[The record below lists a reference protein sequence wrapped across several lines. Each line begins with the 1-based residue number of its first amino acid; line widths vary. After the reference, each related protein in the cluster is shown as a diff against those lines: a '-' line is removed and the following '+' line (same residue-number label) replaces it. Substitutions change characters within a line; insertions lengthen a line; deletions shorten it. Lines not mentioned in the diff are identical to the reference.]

1 MSHFYETLLNLV
13 RTMNKSSN
21 NNLPF
26 TRNITDSAYLRIT
39 ATVCA
44 FGLLTGCQTFQP
56 KPLNL
61 PAHAAKWEKQA
72 ASSESV
78 RALAKRLEQASP
90 DSPPFNPA
98 NGISLHEGAIIAL
111 VYNPDLRVAR
121 LKSGVAKATAK
132 YAGLWDDPELSI
144 DVLKI
149 SKGVPD
155 PWIVG
160 SALSLTVPLSG
171 RIQAEKGRA
180 NAAMHAELERV
191 AEAEWKVVSDLRS
204 TWISWSAQK
213 IRLAQTTKTVASLDS
228 IIKSTSQLVEQGE
241 LPRTEA
247 ALFTIERTS
256 QRAEIERLKGEVA
269 AEEQEIRS
277 LLGLSPRASLRLVPR
292 IAISSVNPNGKRMAA
307 NNPTLGRLRREYE
320 VTERTLFREIRKQYP
335 DLQIGP
341 QAEED
346 QGQSR
351 IGFIGAIPLPI
362 FNSNKGGIAT
372 ARAKR
377 EVAKAAYE
385 TEYERKVGRMA
396 ALQARLNAARS
407 QKSFIEK
414 TLIPLVDRQVAD
426 TRSLVDLGEGGSL
439 VLLESLVRSHEAK
452 IKIIN
457 THLKISQVNNNIRF
471 LLGPTN
477 RK

>member
-1 MSHFYETLLNLV
+1 MKKILNDPFSF
-13 RTMNKSSN
+13 TQN
-21 NNLPF
+21 NSYCVF
-26 TRNITDSAYLRIT
+26 LRIS
-39 ATVCA
+39 VIPIA
-44 FGLLTGCQTFQP
+44 FGLLSSCETFKA

-61 PAHAAKWEKQA
+61 PAHVAKWQA
-72 ASSESV
+72 QGASDESV
-78 RALAKRLEQASP
+78 RGLAKRLEKLSP

-98 NGISLHEGAIIAL
+98 NGISLHEAEIIAL

-144 DVLKI
+144 DVLKVTE
-149 SKGVPD
+149 SVPD

-160 SALSLTVPLSG
+160 SAISLTVPLSG
-171 RIQAEKGRA
+171 RLQAEKGRA

-204 TWISWSAQK
+204 AWVSWSAQK
-213 IRLAQTTKTVASLDS
+213 IHLAQTQKIVASLDS
-228 IIKSTSQLVEQGE
+228 IIESTSQLVEQGE
-241 LPRTEA
+241 LPKTEA
-247 ALFTIERTS
+247 SLFTIERTS
-256 QRAEIERLKGEVA
+256 QQAEIERLKGEVA

-277 LLGLSPRASLRLVPR
+277 LLGLSPSASIQLT
-292 IAISSVNPNGKRMAA
+292 PNIVIRGVTPSEKRMAA
-307 NNPTLGRLRREYE
+307 NNPTLGRLRSDYE
-320 VTERTLFREIRKQYP
+320 VSQRTLFREIRKQYP

-341 QAEED
+341 QAQED
-346 QGQSR
+346 EGQSR

-362 FNSNKGGIAT
+362 LNSNKGGIAT

-377 EVAKAAYE
+377 QVAKAAFE
-385 TEYERKVGRMA
+385 TDYQRKVGKMA
-396 ALQARLNAARS
+396 ALRARLSAARS
-407 QKSFIEK
+407 QKAFLEK
-414 TLIPLVDRQVAD
+414 NLVPLVDRQVAD
-426 TRSLVDLGEGGSL
+426 ARRLVDLGESGSL

-457 THLKISQVNNNIRF
+457 THLKISQVKNDIRS
-471 LLGPTN
+471 LLGSTN